1 MPVNRIERYRNSEAM
16 TADPAILVRL
26 LLEETIRTIRIAI
39 DHTRAGRI
47 AERGESASRAVELLT
62 SLMINLNTEET
73 PGLAGGLQRLYDFCQ
88 YRVIE
93 GHVKGD
99 VSCFEAAL
107 PVLGDITEAW
117 VAVLEK
123 EKAAAEAGTD
133 EDAAPMEVPDQAQA
147 AWA

>member
-1 MPVNRIERYRNSEAM
+1 MSVNRIQRYRKSEAM
-16 TADPAILVRL
+16 TEDPAVLVRL

-39 DHTRAGRI
+39 DHTRSGRI
-47 AERGESASRAVELLT
+47 AERGESASRAVDLLT

-73 PGLAGGLQRLYDFCQ
+73 RGLAGGLQRLYEFCQ

-99 VSCFEAAL
+99 VSCFESAL

-123 EKAAAEAGTD
+123 ERAAAEADSTA
-133 EDAAPMEVPDQAQA
+133 EP

>member
-99 VSCFEAAL
+99 VSYFEAAL

-123 EKAAAEAGTD
+123 EKAGTD